1 VQVVIVQFGGAV
13 FFTVALTLDQWLW
26 SLLFG
31 IGDLLYAQV
40 GATLE
45 FRLMW
50 FKKNCVVAMKL
61 KGYGT
66 KSNAIFTLGVLAAYE
81 IK

>member
-1 VQVVIVQFGGAV
+1 MIIIQFAGTV

-40 GATLE
+40 DNTTLVHSIII
-45 FRLMW
+45 LTQIT
-50 FKKNCVVAMKL
+50 L
-61 KGYGT
+61 K
-66 KSNAIFTLGVLAAYE
+66 
-81 IK
+81 